1 MKAALPH
8 LRDHMNLV
16 YEGIATKGQILVA
29 LDFDGTLSDI
39 VSRPED
45 AVLTEERRQLLRD
58 LNSRPRFAV
67 AVISGRTVDDVR
79 ERVGLSDIAYA
90 GHHGLEIAGP
100 GFSYL
105 PPEAEAFRGTAAR
118 LGESLEAEIGGIP
131 GVIFEHRGISLGVHY
146 RLVAADQRQSALR
159 AIWGAIQPLEDAG
172 EARIITGKE
181 VVNVLP
187 PVVWHKGSALQWLME
202 MLDSIPHRVGGTF
215 PIYIGDD
222 VTDEDAFPVARETGI
237 AARVGPPSVDTAA
250 EYILTDTADVEA
262 TLRAM
267 VDYSKSLGIG

>member
-1 MKAALPH
+1 MPAIPP
-8 LRDHMNLV
+8 LRDHMDLV

-29 LDFDGTLSDI
+29 LDFDGTLSEI
-39 VSRPED
+39 VARPED
-45 AVLTEERRQLLRD
+45 ATLTEERRQLLRD

-118 LGESLEAEIGGIP
+118 LGESLEAEIGRIP

-146 RLVAADQRQSALR
+146 RLVSGEQREVVQR
-159 AIWGAIQPLEDAG
+159 AIRAAINPLAGAG
-172 EARIITGKE
+172 EARVVLGKE

-187 PVVWHKGSALQWLME
+187 PLVWHKGSALRWLIGL
-202 MLDSIPHRVGGTF
+202 LDSTPHRVGGIF

-222 VTDEDAFPVARETGI
+222 VTDEDAFPVAREAGI
-237 AARVGPPSVDTAA
+237 AIRVGPPSKETAA
-250 EYILTDTADVEA
+250 EYSLADPAEVEA

>member
-1 MKAALPH
+1 MLP
-8 LRDHMNLV
+8 LRDHMDLV
-16 YEGIATKGQILVA
+16 YQGIATKGQILVA

-39 VSRPED
+39 VPRPED
-45 AVLTEERRQLLRD
+45 AALTEERRQLLRD
-58 LNSRPRFAV
+58 LNRRPRFAV
-67 AVISGRTVDDVR
+67 AVISGRTVDDLR
-79 ERVGLSDIAYA
+79 ERVGLEDIAYA

-100 GFSYL
+100 GFSHL
-105 PPEAEAFRGTAAR
+105 PPEAEAFRGTAAW

-146 RLVAADQRQSALR
+146 RLVAEDQRQLVLR
-159 AIWGAIQPLEDAG
+159 SIQGAIQPLADAG
-172 EARIITGKE
+172 EARIVTGKE

-187 PVVWHKGSALQWLME
+187 PLVWHKGSALRWLME
-202 MLDSIPHRVGGTF
+202 LLDSIPHRVGGIF

-237 AARVGPPSVDTAA
+237 AARVGPPKSDSAA
-250 EYILTDTADVEA
+250 EYTLDDPAEVEA

>member
-1 MKAALPH
+1 MPP
-8 LRDHMNLV
+8 LRDHMDRV
-16 YEGIATKGQILVA
+16 YDGIAARGQILVA

-39 VSRPED
+39 VARPED

-67 AVISGRTVDDVR
+67 AVISGRTLDDLR

-100 GFSYL
+100 GFAHT
-105 PPEAEAFRGTAAR
+105 PPEAEAFRATAAR
-118 LGESLEAEIGGIP
+118 LGEALEAAIGGIP
-131 GVIFEHRGISLGVHY
+131 GVILEHKGVSLSVHY
-146 RLVAADQRQSALR
+146 RLVAGEQRETVQR
-159 AIWGAIQPLEDAG
+159 AIRAAINPLAGAG
-172 EARIITGKE
+172 EARVILGKE

-187 PVVWHKGSALQWLME
+187 PVVWHKGSALRWLME
-202 MLDSIPHRVGGTF
+202 LLDSIPHRVGGIF
-215 PIYIGDD
+215 PVYIGDD

-237 AARVGPPSVDTAA
+237 AARVGPPPEGTAA
-250 EYILTDTADVEA
+250 EYTLADPAEVEA